1 MAANVST
8 PRVKIIVV
16 DGYTLNPGDLSW
28 NRLKAVGDVMI
39 YDYSTATEILTR
51 AREAQIILVNKAI
64 LNADILSQ
72 LPHLQCICVTA
83 TGYNNVD
90 ITFAKSKNIMICN
103 INGYGTDSVAQHV
116 FALLLEFVNQVGK
129 HHESVQNGDWQRYR
143 DFSYWKTPLVELAG
157 KTMGIYGF
165 GKIGQKVAD
174 IAQAFGMKILA
185 THKHPERDARAGVT
199 FVSLEDLFAQSDVI
213 TLHAPMTDENKGT
226 VNKKLLSKMKPNAFL
241 INTARGGLINEVDL
255 KEALENNVLAGAGLD
270 VLSEEPPKNGNI
282 LIGVKNCIITPHN
295 AWGSVEAR
303 ERLLKET
310 VENVAAYLRGEPR
323 NVVSV

>member
-1 MAANVST
+1 MSNSSIH
-8 PRVKIIVV
+8 PRPKIVV
-16 DGYTLNPGDLSW
+16 LDSYTLNPGDLSW
-28 NRLKAVGDVMI
+28 NKLKAMGDTELFE
-39 YDYSTATEILTR
+39 YSTAEEIRTR
-51 AREAQIILVNKAI
+51 AREAQIILVNKAV

-90 ITFAKSKNIMICN
+90 ITFAKSKNIIVCN
-103 INGYGTDSVAQHV
+103 VSGYGTDSVAQHV
-116 FALLLEFVNQVGK
+116 FALLLELANQVGK
-129 HHESVQNGDWQRYR
+129 HHESVQSGNWQRCR

-199 FVSLEDLFAQSDVI
+199 FVSLEDLFTQSDVI
-213 TLHAPMTDENKGT
+213 TLHAPMSAENKEI
-226 VNKKLLSKMKPNAFL
+226 VNKALLFKMKSSAFL
-241 INTARGGLINEVDL
+241 INTARGGLINEIDL
-255 KEALENNVLAGAGLD
+255 KEALEHDILAGVGLD

-295 AWGSVEAR
+295 AWGSLEAR
-303 ERLLKET
+303 ERLLEET

-323 NVVSV
+323 NVV